1 MTPAALRCPSPAQ
14 GCIARSPVPP
24 REAPELLGR
33 GQSTARFACMADVC
47 RTRGGALSPLSP
59 NESRKR
65 SRGST
70 GAQSSW
76 FKRHRTGHSFA
87 RRLLHL
93 RGFALDV
100 RQAEELV
107 RFIDQFPPEM
117 DKVRPRPDLAPI
129 RARESP
135 SVKKKEGR
143 HRQTVIKIAANRA
156 YTFGVAFFF
165 LFAKRD
171 PSRAPTSPR
180 TFCFLTHSRL
190 FPRNPAGRFEHP
202 RKMRRHRRRR
212 PPAHDAAS
220 ERRGGGPRRRRRRR
234 RETLRLGSAR
244 RRRRIHGRDGG
255 CGRGCGCFGCGRFCC
270 GCFDCGCFNR

>member
-1 MTPAALRCPSPAQ
+1 
-14 GCIARSPVPP
+14 
-24 REAPELLGR
+24 
-33 GQSTARFACMADVC
+33 MADVC

-117 DKVRPRPDLAPI
+117 DKVRPRPDLAPS
-129 RARESP
+129 SP
-135 SVKKKEGR
+135 AGIPLGHKT
-143 HRQTVIKIAANRA
+143 QTRTRTGKQSGGVNLTRGFGFFLHAKIA
-156 YTFGVAFFF
+156 
-165 LFAKRD
+165 KISD
-171 PSRAPTSPR
+171 PSSRDAPLTRSPPRRDRRTSR
-180 TFCFLTHSRL
+180 TFSKSAATSTTPSASSR
-190 FPRNPAGRFEHP
+190 R
-202 RKMRRHRRRR
+202 
-212 PPAHDAAS
+212 
-220 ERRGGGPRRRRRRR
+220 
-234 RETLRLGSAR
+234 
-244 RRRRIHGRDGG
+244 
-255 CGRGCGCFGCGRFCC
+255 CV
-270 GCFDCGCFNR
+270 

>member
-1 MTPAALRCPSPAQ
+1 MTNEREFLPAALRCRARH
-14 GCIARSPVPP
+14 GRFTARSPVPP

-65 SRGST
+65 SRGSS

-117 DKVRPRPDLAPI
+117 DKVRPRPDLAPVV
-129 RARESP
+129 ARGFP
-135 SVKKKEGR
+135 SVTFLKLSAR
-143 HRQTVIKIAANRA
+143 ANSQDA
-156 YTFGVAFFF
+156 VNLIFWSSS
-165 LFAKRD
+165 FAKRR
-171 PSRAPTSPR
+171 SRRSP
-180 TFCFLTHSRL
+180 LADVL
-190 FPRNPAGRFEHP
+190 
-202 RKMRRHRRRR
+202 
-212 PPAHDAAS
+212 
-220 ERRGGGPRRRRRRR
+220 
-234 RETLRLGSAR
+234 
-244 RRRRIHGRDGG
+244 
-255 CGRGCGCFGCGRFCC
+255 
-270 GCFDCGCFNR
+270 

>member
-1 MTPAALRCPSPAQ
+1 MTQPHFLPSPAQ

-135 SVKKKEGR
+135 SVTKKENADTGKQSGS
-143 HRQTVIKIAANRA
+143 RQFR
-156 YTFGVAFFF
+156 VAFFF
-165 LFAKRD
+165 FSPNVFR
-171 PSRAPTSPR
+171 RAR
-180 TFCFLTHSRL
+180 ADL
-190 FPRNPAGRFEHP
+190 PARFFV
-202 RKMRRHRRRR
+202 
-212 PPAHDAAS
+212 S
-220 ERRGGGPRRRRRRR
+220 
-234 RETLRLGSAR
+234 
-244 RRRRIHGRDGG
+244 
-255 CGRGCGCFGCGRFCC
+255 
-270 GCFDCGCFNR
+270 

>member
-1 MTPAALRCPSPAQ
+1 
-14 GCIARSPVPP
+14 
-24 REAPELLGR
+24 
-33 GQSTARFACMADVC
+33 MADVC

-135 SVKKKEGR
+135 SVTKKKNADTGKQSGS
-143 HRQTVIKIAANRA
+143 RQ
-156 YTFGVAFFF
+156 FWGCFFF
-165 LFAKRD
+165 FSPNEIR
-171 PSRAPTSPR
+171 RARRPPR
-180 TFCFLTHSRL
+180 AFFCFLTHSRL
-190 FPRNPAGRFEHP
+190 FPRNPAGRLEHP
-202 RKMRRHRRRR
+202 GKVRRHRRRR

-244 RRRRIHGRDGG
+244 RRRRIRGPDGERGRNRG
-255 CGRGCGCFGCGRFCC
+255 CFNRGRFKGCGCFDR
-270 GCFDCGCFNR
+270 GCFNR

>member
-1 MTPAALRCPSPAQ
+1 MRLCPIFCGRREIRGPRRVKNGEEFDPSRTSLPSPAQ

-156 YTFGVAFFF
+156 YTFGVAFFSFRQTRSVARADLPAHF
-165 LFAKRD
+165 LFPD
-171 PSRAPTSPR
+171 TLSPLPSKPRR
-180 TFCFLTHSRL
+180 TFRTSSKNAATSTTPSASSR
-190 FPRNPAGRFEHP
+190 R
-202 RKMRRHRRRR
+202 
-212 PPAHDAAS
+212 
-220 ERRGGGPRRRRRRR
+220 
-234 RETLRLGSAR
+234 
-244 RRRRIHGRDGG
+244 
-255 CGRGCGCFGCGRFCC
+255 CV
-270 GCFDCGCFNR
+270 

>member
-1 MTPAALRCPSPAQ
+1 
-14 GCIARSPVPP
+14 
-24 REAPELLGR
+24 
-33 GQSTARFACMADVC
+33 MADVC

-65 SRGST
+65 SRGSS

-135 SVKKKEGR
+135 SVTKKKKADTGK
-143 HRQTVIKIAANRA
+143 Q
-156 YTFGVAFFF
+156 
-165 LFAKRD
+165 
-171 PSRAPTSPR
+171 S
-180 TFCFLTHSRL
+180 
-190 FPRNPAGRFEHP
+190 
-202 RKMRRHRRRR
+202 
-212 PPAHDAAS
+212 
-220 ERRGGGPRRRRRRR
+220 
-234 RETLRLGSAR
+234 
-244 RRRRIHGRDGG
+244 
-255 CGRGCGCFGCGRFCC
+255 
-270 GCFDCGCFNR
+270 

>member
-1 MTPAALRCPSPAQ
+1 MAVTCALCPIFCGRREIRGTRRVKNGEEFDPSRTSLPSPAQ

-135 SVKKKEGR
+135 SVTKKKKADTGKQSSR
-143 HRQTVIKIAANRA
+143 SRQTKGLILL
-156 YTFGVAFFF
+156 GWLFFF
-165 LFAKRD
+165 FSPNEIR
-171 PSRAPTSPR
+171 RA
-180 TFCFLTHSRL
+180 
-190 FPRNPAGRFEHP
+190 
-202 RKMRRHRRRR
+202 RR
-212 PPAHDAAS
+212 PPRALFVS
-220 ERRGGGPRRRRRRR
+220 
-234 RETLRLGSAR
+234 
-244 RRRRIHGRDGG
+244 
-255 CGRGCGCFGCGRFCC
+255 
-270 GCFDCGCFNR
+270 

>member
-1 MTPAALRCPSPAQ
+1 MEKIDALKKRYGADRVTNEREFLPAALHCRARH
-14 GCIARSPVPP
+14 GRFTARSPVPP

-117 DKVRPRPDLAPI
+117 DKVRPRPDLAPVV
-129 RARESP
+129 ARGFP
-135 SVKKKEGR
+135 SVTFLKLSAR
-143 HRQTVIKIAANRA
+143 ANSQDA
-156 YTFGVAFFF
+156 VNLIF
-165 LFAKRD
+165 LSSFFAKRR
-171 PSRAPTSPR
+171 SRRSRRSR
-180 TFCFLTHSRL
+180 TFSDPTL
-190 FPRNPAGRFEHP
+190 PRHDAGRLEHP
-202 RKMRRHRRRR
+202 RKMRRHRRRH
-212 PPAHDAAS
+212 PPAHDAAPQRGVGVGG
-220 ERRGGGPRRRRRRR
+220 RRGRRSETLGLGRRRRR
-234 RETLRLGSAR
+234 AR
-244 RRRRIHGRDGG
+244 
-255 CGRGCGCFGCGRFCC
+255 GRGV
-270 GCFDCGCFNR
+270 

>member
-1 MTPAALRCPSPAQ
+1 
-14 GCIARSPVPP
+14 
-24 REAPELLGR
+24 
-33 GQSTARFACMADVC
+33 MADVC

-117 DKVRPRPDLAPI
+117 DKVRPSPDLAPI

-135 SVKKKEGR
+135 SVTKKKNADTGKQSGS
-143 HRQTVIKIAANRA
+143 RQ
-156 YTFGVAFFF
+156 FWGCFFF
-165 LFAKRD
+165 FSPNEIR
-171 PSRAPTSPR
+171 RARRPPR
-180 TFCFLTHSRL
+180 AFFCFLTHSRL
-190 FPRNPAGRFEHP
+190 FPRNPAGRLEHP
-202 RKMRRHRRRR
+202 GKVRRHRRRR

-220 ERRGGGPRRRRRRR
+220 ERRGGGSRRRRRRR

-244 RRRRIHGRDGG
+244 RRRRIRGPDGERGRNRG
-255 CGRGCGCFGCGRFCC
+255 CFNRGRFKGCGCFDR
-270 GCFDCGCFNR
+270 GCFNR